1 MDLKNNLN
9 KSESPYLREAARQP
23 VNWQIFSEDVFKIAK
38 TLDRPILLDIGAVWC
53 HWCHVMDNESYSD
66 PQVAEIINNLF
77 VPVKV
82 DRDQMPDV
90 DARYQ
95 SAVSAMTGGGGWP
108 LTGFLTPDGKAF
120 YGGTYFPKNDLQGKP
135 GLLSLLPQIADIY
148 AKKRDEVV
156 KSADEVVQYLRDFEA
171 RTATPGELNEN
182 IIDKVVKSAVDK
194 FDPEFGGFGTAPK
207 FFNATMLRLLAE
219 EAARTRDPNLR
230 KTIDTSLTRIAQ
242 GGVYDQIGGGFH
254 RYSVDRYWHVP
265 HFEKML
271 YDNALL
277 LSVYTRNY
285 ESGKDELHGRIAREI
300 ADWIVTGMRSPDG
313 PFFAHQDADIGSDDD
328 GSYWTWTEEE
338 ARNALTG
345 DEFDALAQYYD
356 IRTTPNDTHELPDRN
371 VLRVAVPPV
380 EIASALGRQE
390 KDVRRVL
397 ESGRKKLLRTR
408 DGRKSPFIDSTILAD
423 RNGLAISAL
432 VEASLTFKNKSYLA
446 AATGAAWFITEKLT
460 DASGKIAHA
469 FSGGSV
475 VYEGLLDDQVYFGIA
490 LLDLFDAMRSD
501 EHLDAAEKIGQVLLN
516 EFEDKAAGGFFDRPA
531 GSKGEG
537 LLETKRK
544 PIDDTPTPSGN
555 SGAAIFF
562 DRLFSV
568 TENREY
574 YAVAERTLKA
584 FAGSADTLGFYVAN
598 YARALRLH
606 LTLRRNVR

>member
-9 KSESPYLREAARQP
+9 RSESPYLKEAARQP
-23 VNWQIFSEDVFKIAK
+23 VHWQEFSEDVFKLAAM
-38 TLDRPILLDIGAVWC
+38 LDRPILLDIGAVWC

-66 PQVAEIINNLF
+66 PQVAEIINSLF

-95 SAVSAMTGGGGWP
+95 SAVSAITGVGGWP

-120 YGGTYFPKNDLQGKP
+120 YGGTYFPKNDLQGRP
-135 GLLSLLPQIADIY
+135 GLLSLLPQIADVF
-148 AKKRDEVV
+148 AKRRDEDL
-156 KSADEVVQYLRDFEA
+156 KSSDEVLQHLRDFEA
-171 RTATPGELNEN
+171 RTSAPGELNES
-182 IIDKVVKSAVDK
+182 IIDKVIKSAVDK

-219 EAARTRDPNLR
+219 EAASTRDPNLR
-230 KTIDTSLTRIAQ
+230 KTIDVSLDRIAQ
-242 GGVYDQIGGGFH
+242 GGVCDQIGSGFH

-277 LSVYTRNY
+277 LSAFVKSY
-285 ESGKDELHGRIAREI
+285 ETTASEHHKKAAIETAEWL
-300 ADWIVTGMRSPDG
+300 VTVMRSTDG
-313 PFFAHQDADIGSDDD
+313 PFFAHQDADVGPSDD
-328 GSYWTWTEEE
+328 GSYWTWTEAE
-338 ARNALTG
+338 ARNALSQE
-345 DEFDALAQYYD
+345 EFAVTSHYFD
-356 IRTTPNDTHELPDRN
+356 IRKSPNDTQELPDRN
-371 VLRVAVPPV
+371 VLRVAVQPA
-380 EIASALGRQE
+380 EIASELDKPEKEIRAL
-390 KDVRRVL
+390 L
-397 ESGRKKLLRTR
+397 ESGRKKLLAVREK
-408 DGRKSPFIDSTILAD
+408 RKSPFIDGTILAD

-432 VEASLTFKNKSYLA
+432 VEASLVLKQGRYLSVSASA
-446 AATGAAWFITEKLT
+446 AEFITERMT
-460 DASGKIAHA
+460 DKNGKVAHA

-475 VYEGLLDDQVYFGIA
+475 VYDGLLDDQVYFGIG
-490 LLDLFDAMRSD
+490 LLDLFDAMRND
-501 EHLDAAEKIGQVLLN
+501 EHLAAAEKIAQVLQD
-516 EFEDKAAGGFFDRPA
+516 EFEDKESGGFFDRPTA
-531 GSKGEG
+531 SKGQG
-537 LLETKRK
+537 LLNTKRK

-562 DRLFSV
+562 DKLFSV

-574 YAVAERTLKA
+574 YAVAGRTLRA

-606 LTLRRNVR
+606 LRLKRNVR